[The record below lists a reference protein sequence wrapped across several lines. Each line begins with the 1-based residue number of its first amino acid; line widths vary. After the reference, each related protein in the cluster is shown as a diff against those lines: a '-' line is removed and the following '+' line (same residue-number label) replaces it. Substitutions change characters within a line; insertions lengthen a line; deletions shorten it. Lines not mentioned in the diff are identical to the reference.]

1 MLYETIDHAD
11 TAHEINVVDVFDQVP
26 GCLFHE
32 LEALLEGKLTRTASV
47 KIMRGDGEYDGGSEG
62 RRFAK
67 RRRGL
72 GRHKSFVRNL
82 NRYYQE
88 AFGRRKWDR
97 TNYVLHETRSAD
109 HNLSVASSL
118 MEGDEAE
125 Q

>member
-1 MLYETIDHAD
+1 
-11 TAHEINVVDVFDQVP
+11 
-26 GCLFHE
+26 
-32 LEALLEGKLTRTASV
+32 
-47 KIMRGDGEYDGGSEG
+47 MRGDGEYDGGSEG
-62 RRFAK
+62 RWLAK

-97 TNYVLHETRSAD
+97 TNYVLHETWSAD

-118 MEGDEAE
+118 MNGEKEMKLRSRIRRYERLNGRVTD
-125 Q
+125 